1 MARIRNF
8 VKPLVFSEIE
18 YENEV
23 FKVPVD
29 NNGIFFSIE
38 EVKEIIENLIF
49 YTEKFNEN
57 FIKKEIEEQKKD
69 LLNSMYQT
77 NYTPKRKVTYEGYVY
92 FLKDLH
98 SDTFKIGAS
107 KDVGKRN
114 MQISPQLPFKTKI
127 EFVFKTKD
135 MYKLEKELH
144 NFFRGFNLN
153 GEWFDLTKFD
163 KNKIEYVVLKHD
175 KKAILQVIDNES

>member
-1 MARIRNF
+1 
-8 VKPLVFSEIE
+8 
-18 YENEV
+18 
-23 FKVPVD
+23 
-29 NNGIFFSIE
+29 
-38 EVKEIIENLIF
+38 
-49 YTEKFNEN
+49 
-57 FIKKEIEEQKKD
+57 
-69 LLNSMYQT
+69 
-77 NYTPKRKVTYEGYVY
+77 
-92 FLKDLH
+92 
-98 SDTFKIGAS
+98 
-107 KDVGKRN
+107 